1 MTYRQLKERM
11 ANPGEK
17 AYYDHTYAINNQF
30 GILAIVYATHEYEAL
45 DIAVDVG
52 LMDSE
57 LMSDADHATYEA
69 NGWDDSFMR
78 LGNASEPFW
87 TEYLGIT
94 DITAPRHQ

>member
-1 MTYRQLKERM
+1 MTYSQLKQRM
-11 ANPGEK
+11 ANPCEK
-17 AYYDHTYAINNQF
+17 AYYDRTYAINNQF
-30 GILAIVYATHEYEAL
+30 GIIAIVYAAHEYEAL
-45 DIAVDVG
+45 DTAVNAG

-57 LMSDADHATYEA
+57 LMSDEDHITYEA

-78 LGNASEPFW
+78 LGDASEPFW